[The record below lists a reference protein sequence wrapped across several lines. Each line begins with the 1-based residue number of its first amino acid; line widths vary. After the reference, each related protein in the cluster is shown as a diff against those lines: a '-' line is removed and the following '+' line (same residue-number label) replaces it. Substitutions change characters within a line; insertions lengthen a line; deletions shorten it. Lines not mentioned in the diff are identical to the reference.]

1 MLEEYRSLRWLLL
14 LIVKGKSMLFPGV
27 NIVDQLVEPGWAVSR
42 LLVSLPLLAIL
53 SVHVVLPVC
62 VVILE
67 LGQLVLCQ
75 EAYQKGLGDVG
86 VDVRAVA
93 GDVEADEELTQKK
106 VGGNFS
112 LNQVV
117 PSYPVDHHH

>member
-1 MLEEYRSLRWLLL
+1 
-14 LIVKGKSMLFPGV
+14 MLFSGV
-27 NIVDQLVEPGWAVSR
+27 NIVDQFIEPGWAVSR

-53 SVHVVLPVC
+53 PVHVVLPVC

-67 LGQLVLCQ
+67 LRQLVLCQ

-93 GDVEADEELTQKK
+93 GDVEADEELTQ
-106 VGGNFS
+106 
-112 LNQVV
+112 
-117 PSYPVDHHH
+117 